1 MYFWRMVFS
10 VGDRVHF
17 LNEAGEGVITSISGD
32 TAMVEV
38 DGFDMP
44 YLLSDLIAID
54 GSTTKFVTKEHE
66 LKEDRDKS
74 VFTLKKRM
82 NPTLK
87 GAMADIFKRV
97 NAKGIPEI
105 DLHVHELAE
114 DYSGLRPH
122 EIQELQLEFLKYAI
136 SQAEEHTV
144 RELIIIHGV
153 GEGVLK
159 REVHALLDA
168 MRFIERN
175 DASYSLYGY
184 GATHIRLRGLT
195 G

>member
-1 MYFWRMVFS
+1 MIFS
-10 VGDRVHF
+10 IGDRVHF
-17 LNEAGEGVITSISGD
+17 LDEGGEGVITSISGD

-44 YLLSDLIAID
+44 YSLSDLIAID
-54 GSTTKFVTKEHE
+54 GSTTKFVTKEHT
-66 LKEDRDKS
+66 LKEEREQA
-74 VFTLKKRM
+74 VFKLKRRM

-97 NAKGIPEI
+97 NTKGIPEI
-105 DLHVHELAE
+105 DLHVHELVE
-114 DYSGLRPH
+114 DFSGLQPGDIL
-122 EIQELQLEFLKYAI
+122 EIQLEFLKYAI
-136 SQAEEHTV
+136 KQAEEHTV

-159 REVHALLDA
+159 KEVHSLLDA
-168 MRFIERN
+168 LSFIERN
-175 DASYSLYGY
+175 DASYRLYGY
-184 GATHIRLRGLT
+184 GATHILLRGLT